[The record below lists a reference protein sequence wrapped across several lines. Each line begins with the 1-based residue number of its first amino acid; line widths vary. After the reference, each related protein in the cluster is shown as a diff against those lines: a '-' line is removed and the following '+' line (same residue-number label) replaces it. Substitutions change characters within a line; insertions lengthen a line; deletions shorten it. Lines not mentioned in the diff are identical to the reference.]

1 MLGKIVSPN
10 SYSHASLSQNRL
22 ILVIVLILSVS
33 ERNSFRTS
41 IVRGK
46 SGKTSSGIRIA
57 KKERKKTKGLKEG
70 KKDNYERITHARR
83 GKSRGRENGGIGDS
97 LWRKEQERGWNVECF
112 NDWLVN
118 QGLTR
123 AENCCSCKICRRQ
136 FRLISTLLGTL
147 VTDIGSVLVT
157 FKNLSMLKKDLTEI
171 V

>member
-1 MLGKIVSPN
+1 MRVEEKV
-10 SYSHASLSQNRL
+10 
-22 ILVIVLILSVS
+22 
-33 ERNSFRTS
+33 
-41 IVRGK
+41 
-46 SGKTSSGIRIA
+46 
-57 KKERKKTKGLKEG
+57 
-70 KKDNYERITHARR
+70 
-83 GKSRGRENGGIGDS
+83 GRENGGIGDS

-123 AENCCSCKICRRQ
+123 AENCCPCKICRRQ